1 MAQTRIRC
9 AIIGASGYTG
19 AELIRLL
26 RSHPHADIAAL
37 SANSHAGQ
45 HMQDVFPHL
54 FYDTLPP
61 LTTTE
66 AINFDDIDVAFCCLP
81 HATSQKIIAT
91 LPKHLKIIDLSAD
104 FRLVDA
110 EAYRHW
116 YGEEHHA
123 PALQAE
129 ALYGLTEHYRT
140 DLPNHRLIAN
150 PGCYPTCSLLPLLP
164 LAKAGM
170 LEADPVII
178 DAKSGVSGA
187 GRTIKQGMLYN
198 EVSEGMT
205 AYSVNHHRHM
215 GELHQELGLALG
227 AQPSITFVPHL
238 IPQKRGMVATIYARL
253 QSGYDI
259 NAARAQLHQTY
270 ANEPF
275 VHLMPQG
282 NVPSTH
288 SVRGSNHCLINI
300 FAGSDARSIIL
311 ISVIDNLMKG
321 ASGQAVQNMNL
332 LCGFPET
339 EGLMGSALFP

>member
-1 MAQTRIRC
+1 MTKTRIRC

-26 RSHPHADIAAL
+26 HSHPHAEIAAL

-45 HMQDVFPHL
+45 QMQDVFPHL
-54 FYDTLPP
+54 FYDALPP
-61 LTTTE
+61 LTSTE
-66 AINFDDIDVAFCCLP
+66 AIHFDDIDVAFCCLP

-104 FRLVDA
+104 FRLADV

-116 YGEEHHA
+116 YGEDHHA

-129 ALYGLTEHYRT
+129 AIYGLTEHYRA

-170 LEADPVII
+170 LEADPIII

-187 GRTIKQGMLYN
+187 GRAIKQGMLYN

-215 GELHQELGLALG
+215 GELHQELSLALG
-227 AQPSITFVPHL
+227 VQPRITFVPHL
-238 IPQKRGMVATIYARL
+238 IPQKRGMVTTIYARL
-253 QSGYDI
+253 TSGYDI
-259 NAARAQLHQTY
+259 TAARAQLHQTY
-270 ANEPF
+270 EYEPF

-288 SVRGSNHCLINI
+288 SVRGSNHCLMNI

-332 LCGFPET
+332 LCGLPET
-339 EGLMGSALFP
+339 EGLMGGALFP